1 MNLNIIYISSC
12 FLLVLTQSLFAQV
25 RIADFMIHDRANL
38 WETMKDDGTIGP
50 ANPTDRFETYPSMDW
65 PGGPD
70 KMAKDNQR
78 SYSFASGFWLGGKR
92 TDGSTFLIENGPF
105 TFVDMGTFND
115 LIKEENFVGS
125 NNYNPNLPEQ
135 SIIAEW
141 TNTENI
147 TVKRTS
153 KVWSFNILNNFIIV
167 DYEITSNKSET
178 ITEVYV
184 GFPSLI
190 RPSYQDFVVHN
201 GWGDDFNR
209 TDELVDYDTTNGI
222 LYAYDDTPNFSL
234 PNDVGNYWDFN
245 ELNEMRTP
253 GYAGYKILYADET
266 TDQQPQPATV
276 FFAQLLNNQ
285 DQFSTFSNSQENV
298 YNILSGED
306 QSLQADN
313 STRLTPF
320 MLLGVGPYTLAPG
333 ETIKVSVVEAVN
345 GLPLEE
351 TIKGLE
357 VQPDLPAG
365 LDSLRNTIAN
375 AQILFDNN
383 FQLTSV
389 PPPSP
394 KIDIIPIP
402 KDQTITI
409 SWDPIDQTWIDPIND
424 TTVISEF
431 RIYRADRSFIGP
443 YIFLKRI
450 RPGRDTDRTRF
461 FDEDANKWIYEDQSI
476 NLGVG
481 YYYTVTSKDDED
493 DESWYTNRNT
503 EPVFAARS
511 AAPDALNVKVFP
523 NPFKE
528 ISGFPTSGA
537 EDSIVWTNLPGRCT
551 IKIFTSSGELVKT
564 MEHDN
569 PNVGE
574 EVWDQLSDARQQVAP
589 GIYFWIV
596 ASDVGNAKGTLL
608 IIK

>member
-1 MNLNIIYISSC
+1 
-12 FLLVLTQSLFAQV
+12 
-25 RIADFMIHDRANL
+25 MIHDRANL

-65 PGGPD
+65 PGGPE
-70 KMAKDNQR
+70 KMAKDDQR

-92 TDGSTFLIENGPF
+92 GDGTTFLVENGPF
-105 TFVDMGTFND
+105 GVVDMGTFND

-125 NNYNPNLPEQ
+125 ANYNPNQPEQ

-153 KVWSFNILNNFIIV
+153 NVWSFNNLNNFIII
-167 DYEITSNKSET
+167 DYEITNNKSET
-178 ITEVYV
+178 VTEVYA

-234 PNDVGNYWDFN
+234 PNDVGNYWNFN
-245 ELNEMRTP
+245 GLNEMRTP

-276 FFAQLLNNQ
+276 YFAQLLNNQ
-285 DQFSTFSNSQENV
+285 DQFTTFSNSQENV
-298 YNILSGED
+298 YRILSGED

-313 STRLTPF
+313 STRITPF
-320 MLLGVGPYTLAPG
+320 MLLGVGPYNLAPG
-333 ETIKVSVVEAVN
+333 ETIRISVVEAVN
-345 GLPLEE
+345 GLPIEE
-351 TIKGLE
+351 AIKGLE

-365 LDSLRNTIAN
+365 LDSLRNTIAR
-375 AQILFDNN
+375 AQILSDNN
-383 FQLTSV
+383 FQLTNV

-394 KIDIIPIP
+394 EIDIIPIP

-409 SWDPIDQTWIDPIND
+409 LWDPIDLSWTDPIND
-424 TTVISEF
+424 TIKIAEF
-431 RIYRADRSFIGP
+431 NVYRAERSFIGP
-443 YIFLKRI
+443 YKFLKRI
-450 RPGRDTDRTRF
+450 RPGRDIDRTRY
-461 FDEDANKWIYEDQSI
+461 FDEEINKWVYEDQTIS
-476 NLGVG
+476 LGAG
-481 YYYTVTSKDDED
+481 YYYTVTSKDEED
-493 DESWYTNRNT
+493 DESWYTNRNS
-503 EPVFAARS
+503 EPVFAASS

-523 NPFKE
+523 NPFRE
-528 ISGFPTSGA
+528 ISGFPTSGS
-537 EDSIVWTNLPGRCT
+537 EDSIVWTNLPARCT
-551 IKIFTSSGELVKT
+551 VRIYTSSGELVKT

-569 PNVGE
+569 QDLGE

-589 GIYFWIV
+589 GIYFWTV